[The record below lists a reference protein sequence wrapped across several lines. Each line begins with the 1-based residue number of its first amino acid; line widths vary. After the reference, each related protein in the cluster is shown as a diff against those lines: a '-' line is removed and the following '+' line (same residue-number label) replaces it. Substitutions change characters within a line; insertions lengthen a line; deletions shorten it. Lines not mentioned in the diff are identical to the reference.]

1 MNTIDTVSK
10 HLPPLIVVLG
20 PTASGKSYLGIA
32 LAQRFQGEI
41 VSADSRQVYRGLDI
55 GTAKVTPEER
65 SLVPHHLLD
74 IADPA
79 EIYTVS
85 RFQQEAIAAINDILV
100 RGRLPLLVGGSPHYI
115 QAVVDNLRIPHIA
128 PQPELRTQLERRPLS
143 ELLAQLEVLDPQG
156 AASIDRG
163 NPRRVIRALEVC
175 LVSGKPFSEQRGIAD
190 PLYRVFLLGI
200 NWPRSVL
207 YSRIDARVDERM
219 QQGMIQEVRHLL
231 AQGITHERLDSLG
244 LEYRYI
250 SRLLRGEF
258 TSEAEMIQRLK
269 YAIHDFTRRQL
280 TWFRKDPRITW
291 LEGMDIEHAEEEI
304 MQIIRWQ
311 GTTPQEQE
319 LRSRMQ
325 QQGLSPYSWSNGP
338 YDTYSVHSHS
348 YEKVLYCVRGSI
360 RFILPDQPESERNI
374 DLTPGDCMILP
385 AGVRHSAEVGPQ
397 GVTCL
402 EATRSGK

>member
-1 MNTIDTVSK
+1 MNTVSK

-20 PTASGKSYLGIA
+20 PTASGKSNLGIA
-32 LAQRFQGEI
+32 LAQRFHGEI

-55 GTAKVTPEER
+55 GTAKVTPEEQA
-65 SLVPHHLLD
+65 LVPHHLLD

-85 RFQQEAIAAINDILV
+85 RFQQQAIAAINDILA
-100 RGRLPLLVGGSPHYI
+100 REYLPLLVGGSPHYI
-115 QAVVDNLRIPHIA
+115 QAVVDHLNIPHIP
-128 PQPELRTQLERRPLS
+128 PQPELRAQLEQRPLS
-143 ELLAQLEVLDPQG
+143 ELLAQLETLDPRS
-156 AASIDRG
+156 AASIDRS

-175 LVSGKPFSEQRGIAD
+175 LLSGKPFSDQRGIAD

-200 NWPRSVL
+200 NCPRHVL

-219 QQGMIQEVRHLL
+219 QQGMVQEVRDLL

-258 TSEAEMIQRLK
+258 ASEAEMVERLK

-291 LEGMDIEHAEEEI
+291 LEGIDIERAEKDV
-304 MQIIRWQ
+304 RTFLA
-311 GTTPQEQE
+311 GT
-319 LRSRMQ
+319 
-325 QQGLSPYSWSNGP
+325 
-338 YDTYSVHSHS
+338 
-348 YEKVLYCVRGSI
+348 
-360 RFILPDQPESERNI
+360 
-374 DLTPGDCMILP
+374 
-385 AGVRHSAEVGPQ
+385 
-397 GVTCL
+397 
-402 EATRSGK
+402 